1 MPHSLSPCLLFI
13 DQEAEKS
20 RPVAC
25 KAKDGGRR
33 FDGGGVYFGVFP
45 KDYGKEIRTEFWT
58 EFGKRMQR
66 HRSAR
71 GPKVKWVN
79 YLTGIKD
86 LYFRLHA
93 DQEGVGIS
101 IDIQHR
107 DPDLREVFY
116 DQWWELET
124 MLHTKTGHPW
134 TWTREYHLPT
144 GESIARIYHTQGG
157 LNLYE
162 KADWK
167 AMFAFFEWHILAL
180 DEIWG
185 DAYDIF
191 KDLQD

>member
-1 MPHSLSPCLLFI
+1 MIF
-13 DQEAEKS
+13 
-20 RPVAC
+20 
-25 KAKDGGRR
+25 RR
-33 FDGGGVYFGVFP
+33 LRADPYPGQTAIVSFGVYFGVFP
-45 KDYGKEIRTEFWT
+45 KDYGKELRTEFWT
-58 EFGKRMQR
+58 AFGKHMQR
-66 HRSAR
+66 HRPAR
-71 GPKVKWVN
+71 GSKVKWVN

-93 DQEGVGIS
+93 DQQGVGIS

-107 DPDLREVFY
+107 DPALREVFY

-124 MLHTKTGHPW
+124 MLHTMTGHPW
-134 TWTREYHLPT
+134 TWTREFQLPS
-144 GESIARIYHTQGG
+144 GETISRISHAQSGF
-157 LNLYE
+157 NLYE

-167 AMFAFFEWHILAL
+167 AMFKYFEQHLLPL